1 MKSETKPV
9 DLIGYLKCCKTQV
22 DATIDKY
29 LHAPEYQEERLA
41 VAMRYAVLGGGKRLR
56 PALVLLACES
66 VGGRVEDALPAAA
79 AIEMIHTYSL
89 VHDDLP
95 CMDDDDYRRGRLTVH
110 RKFDEATAVLTG
122 NALHAL
128 AFEIL
133 ADHGGPRAVREVA
146 HYIGTEGI
154 LGGQMDDL
162 LAEGT
167 RTSLEQVSFIHLR
180 KTASLIIAS
189 LRAGGIIGGATSE
202 DLDRLSRYGHDVG
215 LAFQI
220 VDDILDEV
228 GSTEQLGKPAGSD
241 RAQQKATYPGTVGIE
256 KSRERARELAESAKQ
271 AIDGIP
277 HRHETFV
284 ALTDYVI
291 SRDR

>member
-1 MKSETKPV
+1 MNSEKTGV
-9 DLIGYLKCCKTQV
+9 DLAGYLNRCKTQV
-22 DATIDKY
+22 DATIDA
-29 LHAPEYQEERLA
+29 LLRFPDQREERLA
-41 VAMRYAVLGGGKRLR
+41 EAMRYAVLGGGKRLR
-56 PALVLLACES
+56 PALVLLACEA
-66 VGGRVEDALPAAA
+66 VGGKAEDALPAAA

-95 CMDDDDYRRGRLTVH
+95 CMDDDDYRRGRFTVH
-110 RKFDEATAVLTG
+110 KKFNEATAVLTG
-122 NALHAL
+122 DALHAL

-133 ADHGGPRAVREVA
+133 ADNGGPRAVREVA
-146 HYIGTEGI
+146 HQIGVDGI

-167 RTSLEQVSFIHLR
+167 EANEKQVSFIHLR
-180 KTASLIIAS
+180 KTASLIVAS
-189 LRAGGIIGGATSE
+189 LRTGGIIGEASPE
-202 DLDRLSRYGHDVG
+202 NLDRLSRYGKDAG

-241 RAQQKATYPGTVGIE
+241 RAQQKATYPSVVGME
-256 KSRERARELAESAKQ
+256 KSRERANELAGSAKR
-271 AIDGIP
+271 AIAGIP
-277 HRHETFV
+277 HRHELFI
-284 ALTDYVI
+284 ALADYIV